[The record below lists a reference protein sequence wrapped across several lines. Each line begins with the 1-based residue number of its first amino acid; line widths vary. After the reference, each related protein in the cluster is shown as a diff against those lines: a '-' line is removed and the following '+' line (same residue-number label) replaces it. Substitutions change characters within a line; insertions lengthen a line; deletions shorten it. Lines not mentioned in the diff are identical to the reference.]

1 MESNSQFTAPV
12 LVDPCAPNP
21 QVLKLLPFEGVGSGG
36 YDERWL
42 QDLLYAHPGL
52 IPIEE
57 VEPVFDGAV
66 AVCRELP
73 TAVGPL
79 DLVFVND
86 QGLMTL
92 VECKL
97 WRNPE
102 ARRKVVGQILDYAQE
117 ISRWTYDDLNA
128 AIVKAEARTGSSLW
142 EIGRAKFN
150 LKDEAAF
157 IDRVSRH
164 LRNGS
169 FLLLIVGDGIR
180 ENTENI
186 AAFLQKH
193 AGLSFAFGLVE
204 ERLFQMPGSQQILV
218 QPRILAK
225 TVEIGRF
232 IVRAE
237 TGAVV
242 TEDVEVLS
250 PSGSSPARSKTARTL
265 TESILIEE
273 VAGNSS
279 LADDLRRLFQRIKDE
294 GFDLVPTER
303 GGSLKVVPPGTGLN
317 LMAFRRDG
325 TVANVCGQAEIGL
338 WYLHELAKLLTSSYV
353 REFEDKKSCR
363 IMHLN
368 DTWVRIDEIVAIQDQ
383 WINLIKQVLSQL
395 NKSDIA
401 F

>member
-1 MESNSQFTAPV
+1 MESNSQFTAPI
-12 LVDPCAPNP
+12 LVDPCDPAPQP
-21 QVLKLLPFEGVGSGG
+21 LKLLPFEGVGSGG

-66 AVCRELP
+66 PVCKELP

-86 QGLMTL
+86 QGLLTL

-117 ISRWTYDDLNA
+117 ISRWTYENLNA
-128 AIVKAEARTGSSLW
+128 AIAKAELPAGSSLW
-142 EIGRAKFN
+142 EIARSRFN
-150 LKDEAAF
+150 LKDEAVF

-169 FLLLIVGDGIR
+169 FLLLIIGDGIR

-204 ERLFQMPGSQQILV
+204 ERLFQVPGSSQILV

-232 IVRAE
+232 TVRAE
-237 TGAVV
+237 TGVV
-242 TEDVEVLS
+242 VPQSEDL
-250 PSGSSPARSKTARTL
+250 PDRSSPRAGGTL
-265 TESILIEE
+265 TENMLIEE

-279 LADDLRRLFQRIKDE
+279 LAEDLRRLFERIKNE
-294 GFDLVPTER
+294 GFELVSTDK
-303 GGSLKVVPPGTGLN
+303 GGSLKVLPPGTTVN

-325 TVANVCGQAEIGL
+325 TVTNVCGQKEIGL
-338 WYLHELAKLLTSSYV
+338 RYLHALAKLLPNARVKEFPDGYSSRV
-353 REFEDKKSCR
+353 THLDDSWIR
-363 IMHLN
+363 IE
-368 DTWVRIDEIVAIQDQ
+368 EIVKIQDQ
-383 WINLIKQVLSQL
+383 WIDLIKKVR
-395 NKSDIA
+395 NEVDR
-401 F
+401 

>member
-1 MESNSQFTAPV
+1 MESNNQYATPV
-12 LVDPCAPNP
+12 LVDPCGFDAQP
-21 QVLKLLPFEGVGSGG
+21 VKLLPFEAVANGG

-42 QDLLYAHPGL
+42 QDLLYAHPTL

-73 TAVGPL
+73 TPVGPL

-86 QGLMTL
+86 QGLLTL

-128 AIVKAEARTGSSLW
+128 AICRAEAKTGTSLW
-142 EIGRAKFN
+142 EIARAKCTG
-150 LKDEAAF
+150 LKDEATF

-232 IVRAE
+232 IVRSE
-237 TGAVV
+237 TGVVV
-242 TEDVEVLS
+242 TQDESEPNIS
-250 PSGSSPARSKTARTL
+250 ESKTGRTL
-265 TESILIEE
+265 TENMLIDE
-273 VAGNSS
+273 VAGKST

-294 GFDLVPTER
+294 GFHLMSTDK
-303 GGSLKVVPPGTGLN
+303 GGSLKVLPPGTTLN
-317 LMAFRRDG
+317 LLAFRRDG
-325 TVANVCGQAEIGL
+325 TVTNVCGQKEIGL
-338 WYLHELAKLLTSSYV
+338 WYLHELAKLVPDGTVKIFPDGYSSRV
-353 REFEDKKSCR
+353 THSDDS
-363 IMHLN
+363 
-368 DTWVRIDEIVAIQDQ
+368 WVRIEEIVAIQDQ
-383 WINLIKQVLSQL
+383 WIDLIKRVRDRV
-395 NKSDIA
+395 NKIETQ
-401 F
+401 